1 MNKKIAGLTSF
12 LLCLCA
18 IPAASVWADASSEER
33 KELMEVTRS
42 QIEEIEKH
50 LSEQQGELF
59 TVDAKEKDLLGE
71 IERLEMELA
80 RNTDALREVSSRIQ
94 EVEDAIEDG
103 QDRVHTLN
111 RSLRDA
117 QDYLTRR
124 LIAFYKFGKIGYM
137 ALLMGADTLQELEK
151 SIRYMSSIMDRDSEV
166 LDRVEEKRRQVE
178 REVAGLEENKV
189 ALELLRKAKD
199 ARGRLLERHMESR
212 VYVLMKAR
220 REKEFYEKA
229 VKELK
234 QAAQELNQT
243 MGGLEKEEKEI
254 SQLEGL
260 AHMKGALPVPLQGE
274 IVRNLHTSGSSP
286 FMHKKGVFITGSE
299 GEAVLSVFPGRVDYS
314 GWFKGYGQLMVI
326 NHGEHYFTLFA
337 HLHKRAREK
346 GEMISGGEPVG
357 IAGDPGWNLGP
368 GVYFEIRRG
377 GEHLDPEKWLQVK

>member
-1 MNKKIAGLTSF
+1 MNKKIAGLTLF

-18 IPAASVWADASSEER
+18 IRAASLWADTSSEER
-33 KELMEVTRS
+33 KTLIEVTRS

-80 RNTDALREVSSRIQ
+80 RNSDALREVSSRIQ
-94 EVEDAIEDG
+94 EVADAIEDG
-103 QDRVHTLN
+103 QDRVQTLN
-111 RSLRDA
+111 RSLCDVR
-117 QDYLTRR
+117 DYLTRR
-124 LIAFYKFGKIGYM
+124 LAAFYKFGETGYI
-137 ALLMGADTLQELEK
+137 ALLVGADTLQELEK
-151 SIRYMSSIMDRDSEV
+151 TIRYMSSIMDRDKEA

-178 REVAGLEENKV
+178 QEVAGLEENKA

-199 ARGRLLERHMESR
+199 ARAKLLERQMESR

-234 QAAQELNQT
+234 HAAQELNQT
-243 MGGLEKEEKEI
+243 MGGLEKEEREI

-260 AHMKGALPVPLQGE
+260 APMKGALPVPLQGE
-274 IVRNLHTSGSSP
+274 IVRNLHASGPNP

-299 GEAVLSVFPGRVDYS
+299 GEEVLSVFPGRVDYS

-326 NHGEHYFTLFA
+326 NHGERYFTLFA
-337 HLHKRAREK
+337 HLHKRVREK
-346 GEMISGGEPVG
+346 GEMISQGEPVG

-377 GEHLDPEKWLQVK
+377 EEHLDPEKWLQVK